1 MKLHVKNFEHNL
13 RPFQNLLEIPAAKL
27 NHNRKRVSDRKTL
40 ITLSV
45 VSGKKLNTHKL
56 SLKLLISSPFTS
68 LKQTEMCFLSSPEA
82 GEKTG
87 LSLCAFVPVCV

>member
-1 MKLHVKNFEHNL
+1 MKLRVKNFEHNL

-45 VSGKKLNTHKL
+45 VSGKNEIHTN
-56 SLKLLISSPFTS
+56 
-68 LKQTEMCFLSSPEA
+68 
-82 GEKTG
+82 
-87 LSLCAFVPVCV
+87 